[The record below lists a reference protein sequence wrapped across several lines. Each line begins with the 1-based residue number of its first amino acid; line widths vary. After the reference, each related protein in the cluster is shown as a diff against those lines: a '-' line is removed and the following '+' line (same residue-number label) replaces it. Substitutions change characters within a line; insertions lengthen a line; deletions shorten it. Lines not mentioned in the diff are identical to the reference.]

1 MIKCLIKIIRLVPYW
16 NVNMITKLW
25 WDVDREIRLVPYWNV
40 NDDVREVLRIR
51 QEIRLVPYWNVNAFY
66 IFNKISFYN

>member
-1 MIKCLIKIIRLVPYW
+1 
-16 NVNMITKLW
+16 MITKLW